1 MVTQVFYVQSGM
13 SSSRKLRKVFY
24 IAQSLYECFTKG
36 ISNKTGNYGSC
47 ICSINVIMLLLL
59 LKCFSCV

>member
-24 IAQSLYECFTKG
+24 LAQSLYECVLQKEYQTKLVVMVP
-36 ISNKTGNYGSC
+36 IYA
-47 ICSINVIMLLLL
+47 V
-59 LKCFSCV
+59 